1 MESGIGRPWPS
12 SRGNYHGGQG
22 GQRQRWSQQQ
32 CKGTGQTAR
41 RGHWWWAKWR
51 RRGSQPGAREK
62 PCIPTPPCL
71 TRTHAHAF
79 LRPLLLSV
87 QRVAFRGSP
96 RGDLLTPA
104 ARADLLQFQVYVRQ
118 RLGELNQR
126 MPPRM
131 PLRERAELAF
141 LEEEVI
147 QDHMNRR
154 RRQLRDPLK
163 DVPLHDIR
171 HTNLNLLS
179 RFVSEAGAILPRKL
193 TGVKPRKQRRIA
205 RMLKRSQQLA
215 LLPKT
220 WKHPKFRHAT
230 YADQISQPERN
241 VSARYHHFP
250 LPPYASASMS
260 LWRAKHTR
268 PATSLLCKASP
279 PTFACTC
286 ACHSPSPA
294 GMIAAASARR

>member
-1 MESGIGRPWPS
+1 MEAKEASGSDGASSNAKAQGRQ
-12 SRGNYHGGQG
+12 HGE
-22 GQRQRWSQQQ
+22 
-32 CKGTGQTAR
+32 GTGGGR
-41 RGHWWWAKWR
+41 SGD
-51 RRGSQPGAREK
+51 GAGRS
-62 PCIPTPPCL
+62 P
-71 TRTHAHAF
+71 
-79 LRPLLLSV
+79 
-87 QRVAFRGSP
+87 RVAFRGSP

-241 VSARYHHFP
+241 PQVREDDEFRDPPDIRFP
-250 LPPYASASMS
+250 NQ
-260 LWRAKHTR
+260 WEKKR
-268 PATSLLCKASP
+268 PQFEYDLSFLVGRNAPRSGT
-279 PTFACTC
+279 
-286 ACHSPSPA
+286 
-294 GMIAAASARR
+294 